1 MEQYLASIAER
12 YNGLEPE
19 AKMELSSFMQSE
31 PASLINYLLGPEMSG
46 IISYIQDDLSKTS
59 PQAMEAPMP
68 QEPMV
73 EEPPRRRGL
82 GMRP

>member
-1 MEQYLASIAER
+1 MENYL
-12 YNGLEPE
+12 LEVTSRFDSLTPE
-19 AKMELSSFMQSE
+19 QKD
-31 PASLINYLLGPEMSG
+31 SLISFIDTEVGQLVGFVLGPEMAQP
-46 IISYIQDDLSKTS
+46 IEAMKNMK
-59 PQAMEAPMP
+59 PQAMETPMP